1 MAQGHLCLFL
11 HAHLPFVRH
20 PENENHLEENWL
32 WEAITE
38 TYLPLL
44 GVFERCAAERIPF
57 RLTMS
62 LTPPL
67 VSLLRDGLLQDRY
80 VRHLE
85 KLIELSE
92 KEMERTGTLPDFH
105 ELACMYH
112 GILVTARDTF
122 VGVYGKDLVSAF
134 RHFQD
139 LGHLEIVASCAT
151 HGFLPNIGV
160 NPGCAQAQ
168 ILVGIDHYKKT
179 FGREPRGFW
188 LPECG
193 YYKGVDRLLHN
204 AGIGYFFMD
213 SHGIVNA
220 EPRPKYSVYAPI
232 YCPSGVAA
240 FGRDWESSKE
250 VWSATEGYPGDPEY
264 REYYRDIG
272 HELEIDYIKPYIHPE
287 GIRIDTGIK
296 YWRVTGKTGD
306 KEPYRPVR
314 AREKAAE
321 HAEDFLRKR
330 QKQVER
336 LSEMMD
342 RDPLIVAP
350 YDAELFGH
358 WWFEGPQWIDFLIR
372 KIAGGQDVIDL
383 CTPSD
388 YLDKNPVNQL
398 CMPPMSSWG
407 YRGYCEYW
415 LDGSNDWLYRHL
427 HVAGERMKEIAEVFQ
442 KTGAVGPSG
451 SLVRRAC
458 NQAAR
463 ELLLAESSDWPFIMK
478 SGTMV
483 PYAQKRVKQ
492 HIGRFTKLYEDILA
506 KRIDEPWLAEIER
519 RDTIFADMDCAG
531 YYFRESDAAAQKK
544 VKGVAHSVSTR
555 KPANKPAK
563 KSTGKTKKAGMKKP
577 AKKSKALLAK
587 KAPDRAKGRPGSSRR
602 KKRKQTGRA

>member
-20 PENENHLEENWL
+20 PEHEHHLEENWL

-44 GVFERCAAERIPF
+44 GVFERCAADRIPF

-62 LTPPL
+62 LTSPL
-67 VSLLRDGLLQDRY
+67 ISMLQDGLLQDRY

-92 KEMERTGTLPDFH
+92 KEMERTRALPAYH
-105 ELACMYH
+105 ELARMYH
-112 GILVTARDTF
+112 GILETAKEKF
-122 VGVYGKDLVSAF
+122 VRVHGKDLVSAF

-139 LGHLEIVASCAT
+139 EGFLEIVASCAT
-151 HGFLPNIGV
+151 HGFLPNIGI
-160 NPGCAQAQ
+160 NPHCAEAQ
-168 ILVGIDHYKKT
+168 IRVGIDHYKKI
-179 FGREPRGFW
+179 FGRPPRGFW

-193 YYKGVDRLLHN
+193 YYKGVDRILN
-204 AGIGYFFMD
+204 DAGIGYFFMD

-272 HELEIDYIKPYIHPE
+272 HELEFEYIKPYIHPE
-287 GIRIDTGIK
+287 GIRIDTGLK
-296 YWRVTGKTGD
+296 YWRVTGKTD
-306 KEPYRPVR
+306 EKEPYRPGK

-321 HAEDFLRKR
+321 HAADFLRKR
-330 QKQVER
+330 QNQALR

-342 RDPLIVAP
+342 REPIIVAP

-372 KIAGGQDVIDL
+372 KIAGEPDVLDL
-383 CTPSD
+383 CTPSQ
-388 YLDKNPVNQL
+388 YLEKNSVNQL

-415 LDGSNDWLYRHL
+415 LDGTNDWLYRHL
-427 HVAGERMKEIAEVFQ
+427 HRAGERMMEIAAVFH
-442 KTGAVGPSG
+442 GAEAGGPTA
-451 SLVRRAC
+451 SLVKRAC

-492 HIGRFTKLYEDILA
+492 HIGRFTRLYEDILA
-506 KRIDEPWLAEIER
+506 KRIDESWLAEVES
-519 RDTIFADMDCAG
+519 RDTIFADMDCAK
-531 YYFRESDAAAQKK
+531 YYFRENEAAAEKNT
-544 VKGVAHSVSTR
+544 KGVERNVSMK
-555 KPANKPAK
+555 KPGK
-563 KSTGKTKKAGMKKP
+563 KSVKKTKKVAVKKP
-577 AKKSKALLAK
+577 AKKSKVLFAK
-587 KAPDRAKGRPGSSRR
+587 KAPSRAKGRSVSSRR
-602 KKRKQTGRA
+602 YSGKRKDGR